1 VILYSDIIKN
11 NKNMGKL
18 KQYEIDAIV
27 SIIRNQIDEITEAK
41 TEARFGEA
49 NAEMQKLGDE
59 IDEMEKKV
67 DALRKAKDRR
77 GEEWVKK
84 LGEDV
89 HYNSWGNE
97 FTTTEKGSW
106 DSIRNEVIIS
116 QLDLTSDVD
125 TFIKKIVD
133 KYSK

>member
-1 VILYSDIIKN
+1 
-11 NKNMGKL
+11 MGKL

>member
-1 VILYSDIIKN
+1 
-11 NKNMGKL
+11 MGKL

-77 GEEWVKK
+77 GEEWAKK
-84 LGEDV
+84 LGKDV
-89 HYNSWGNE
+89 YYNSWGNE

-106 DSIRNEVIIS
+106 DGIRNEVIIS

>member
-1 VILYSDIIKN
+1 
-11 NKNMGKL
+11 MGKL

-41 TEARFGEA
+41 TEARFGKA
-49 NAEMQKLGDE
+49 NAEMGKLEAE

-67 DALRKAKDRR
+67 NELRKAKDKR
-77 GEEWVKK
+77 GNEWAEK
-84 LGEDV
+84 LGKDV
-89 HYNSWGNE
+89 HYNNWGNE
-97 FTTTEKGSW
+97 FTTMERGDW
-106 DSIRNEVIIS
+106 IRIRNEVIIN

-125 TFIKKIVD
+125 TFIKKIVE

>member
-1 VILYSDIIKN
+1 
-11 NKNMGKL
+11 MGKL

-41 TEARFGEA
+41 TEARFGKA
-49 NAEMQKLGDE
+49 NAEMKKLEDE
-59 IDEMEKKV
+59 IDELDAKIN
-67 DALRKAKDRR
+67 ALRKAKDRR
-77 GEEWVKK
+77 GEEWAKK
-84 LGEDV
+84 LGKDV

-97 FTTTEKGSW
+97 FTTIEKGSW
-106 DSIRNEVIIS
+106 DSIRNEVIIN